1 MTISRSWVSV
11 RFVLLLIMIL
21 VGFFSARA
29 GIAQVNGKVRAVVD
43 GNTLLVVLEDGDEFT
58 LILDGI
64 DSPELEQDY
73 GLQAKDFLEK
83 KAVGKQVKIELRGKD
98 RWGNR
103 LAVVWLKGEVD
114 LRAELLKA
122 GYAWTAERNPDET
135 LENLRLEAQQK
146 GKGLWQSAS
155 ATAPWIYRRQQSMM
169 QAKGS

>member
-11 RFVLLLIMIL
+11 RLALLLIMIL

-29 GIAQVNGKVRAVVD
+29 GIALVNGKVMEVMD
-43 GNTLLVVLEDGDEFT
+43 GNTLLVVFEDGEEHK
-58 LILDGI
+58 LMLDGI

-83 KAVGKQVKIELRGKD
+83 KVLGKQVKVELRNKD

-135 LENLRLEAQQK
+135 LENLRLEAQQR
-146 GKGLWQSAS
+146 GKGLWQNAS
-155 ATAPWIYRRQQSMM
+155 AIAPWIYRRQQSMM